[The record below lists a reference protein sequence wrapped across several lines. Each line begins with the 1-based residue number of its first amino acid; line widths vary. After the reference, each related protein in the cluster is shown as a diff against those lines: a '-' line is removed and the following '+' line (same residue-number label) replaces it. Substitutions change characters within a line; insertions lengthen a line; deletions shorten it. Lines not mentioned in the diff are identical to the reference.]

1 MEIHTGTS
9 GYSYSEWKGS
19 FYPEKLPVK
28 QMLHYYGERFSAVEI
43 NYTFN
48 RLPKPSVLEAWAA
61 EVPANFNFALK
72 APQRITHFQRLKD
85 SGDTLSKFL
94 EVSDVLKKRLG
105 PLLFQLPP
113 NFKKDLPRL
122 QEFLTL
128 LPSTTR
134 ATFEFRHASWF
145 DDEVFDL
152 LRKRKVA
159 LCNAEADDDLKLP
172 FVATTNWGYLRLR
185 RSDYSTPEL
194 KAWMKLVQSQ
204 DWRDV
209 FVFFKH
215 EDEGNA
221 PKLAAK
227 FLELAK

>member
-1 MEIHTGTS
+1 MNIHTGTS
-9 GYSYSEWKGS
+9 GYSYSEWKGA

-61 EVPANFNFALK
+61 EVPANFSFALK

-85 SGDTLSKFL
+85 SGESLTMFL
-94 EVSDVLKKRLG
+94 EVAGVLKARLG
-105 PLLFQLPP
+105 PMLFQLPP

-122 QEFLTL
+122 EEFLKL
-128 LPSTTR
+128 LPSTVR
-134 ATFEFRHASWF
+134 AAFEFRHASWF

-152 LRKRKVA
+152 LRRRKVA
-159 LCNAEADDDLKLP
+159 LCIAEADDDLKVP
-172 FVATTNWGYLRLR
+172 FVATANWGYLRLR
-185 RSDYSTPEL
+185 REDYTNPEL
-194 KAWMKLVQSQ
+194 KKWVKLVQSQ
-204 DWRDV
+204 DWRST

-227 FLELAK
+227 FLELTS